1 MNEMQSK
8 LLGGYAAVRINN
20 EKEFNEVVEF
30 LAIKNCF
37 LANKEP
43 VTKMSYPG
51 GDLFVLYRADDGFIW
66 WSPVADIDTKKYQ
79 LVDVKKLGLE
89 EVNDQTIL
97 EANATVVEEVGD
109 VNESNMTL
117 VVTDKPE
124 NSTIP
129 SNIDE
134 LVALIP
140 TIEAKANVVVTAEN
154 YKSFTAKGTGIVPEL
169 RRYAKNIK
177 DEKKKLKDSYMKS
190 FDEFSKKV
198 DLVVNALETTA
209 KTIANNV
216 DIYEQQRKDEARKE
230 KMAKIEELKK
240 VLVEKG
246 MLSQEYADKF
256 AFDEH
261 WLNVSCSNK
270 KFMEEANKQFHDLIE
285 QEKLEKQNIEMI
297 ENTIVNTC
305 QIAGVDEKLINRNKY
320 QLLVKA
326 GQNLGDITKMITD
339 EVNALKQQKEA
350 IAEAQKREEEIK
362 KQRFEE
368 QQKEVE
374 AKHQQELEQAR
385 KEAEEK
391 VKKEVLNQQ
400 EQSDSNGQLFKR
412 GDEVIGKTNGNYI
425 ITEIKHVTDE
435 RFKGKTWTKT
445 FEFTGDLA
453 ALQMLNRYMDVL
465 KQFNETFDFHEV
477 KPNANTSKTT
487 AKAKN

>member
-1 MNEMQSK
+1 MNDLKQA
-8 LLGGYAAVRINN
+8 LLGGYAAVRITN
-20 EKEFNEVVEF
+20 EKEFEQVIEF

-43 VTKMSYPG
+43 VTKLTYPG
-51 GDLFVLYRADDGFIW
+51 GTVFALYRADDGFIW
-66 WSPVADIDTKKYQ
+66 WSPVADIDRNKYQ
-79 LVDVKKLGLE
+79 LIDVKQLALDK
-89 EVNDQTIL
+89 VDDQAIL
-97 EANATVVEEVGD
+97 EANATVVEEVDD

-190 FDEFSKKV
+190 FDEFSKKA

-216 DIYEQQRKDEARKE
+216 DIYEQQKKDEARKE
-230 KMAKIEELKK
+230 KMAKIEELKA
-240 VLVEKG
+240 VLVDKG
-246 MLSQEYADKF
+246 MLSKEFADRF
-256 AFDEH
+256 AFDER

-270 KFMEEANKQFHDLIE
+270 KFMEEVEKQFQDLIN
-285 QEKLEKQNIEMI
+285 QQNIEKQNIEMI
-297 ENTIVNTC
+297 ENTITNTC

-320 QLLVKA
+320 HLLVRS
-326 GQNLGDITKMITD
+326 GQNLGDVTKLITD

-350 IAEAQKREEEIK
+350 MVEAQKREDAL
-362 KQRFEE
+362 
-368 QQKEVE
+368 KE
-374 AKHQQELEQAR
+374 
-385 KEAEEK
+385 
-391 VKKEVLNQQ
+391 
-400 EQSDSNGQLFKR
+400 
-412 GDEVIGKTNGNYI
+412 
-425 ITEIKHVTDE
+425 E
-435 RFKGKTWTKT
+435 RFKKQQEEAEKRHQEELKQVSGNN
-445 FEFTGDLA
+445 LA
-453 ALQMLNRYMDVL
+453 AAPNTNATILVDEKTGEVYAKANDKAVTVAIQEAPAKVPEDKIFAYTYRFEGNCKAILTFNKCLKALSKVFKSFKYM
-465 KQFNETFDFHEV
+465 EV
-477 KPNANTSKTT
+477 K
-487 AKAKN
+487 

>member
-1 MNEMQSK
+1 MNDLKQA
-8 LLGGYAAVRINN
+8 LLGGYAAVRITN
-20 EKEFNEVVEF
+20 EKGFEQVIEF

-43 VTKMSYPG
+43 VTKLTYPG
-51 GDLFVLYRADDGFIW
+51 GTVFALYRADDGFIW
-66 WSPVADIDTKKYQ
+66 WSPVADIDRNKYQ
-79 LVDVKKLGLE
+79 LIDVKQLALDK
-89 EVNDQTIL
+89 VDDQAIL
-97 EANATVVEEVGD
+97 EANATVVEEVDD

-230 KMAKIEELKK
+230 KMAKIEELKA
-240 VLVEKG
+240 VLVDKG
-246 MLSQEYADKF
+246 MLSKEFADKF
-256 AFDEH
+256 AFDER

-270 KFMEEANKQFHDLIE
+270 KFMEEVDKQFQDLIE
-285 QEKLEKQNIEMI
+285 QEKAEKQNLEMI

-339 EVNALKQQKEA
+339 EVNALKQQKEGML
-350 IAEAQKREEEIK
+350 EAQKREDALRE
-362 KQRFEE
+362 
-368 QQKEVE
+368 
-374 AKHQQELEQAR
+374 
-385 KEAEEK
+385 
-391 VKKEVLNQQ
+391 
-400 EQSDSNGQLFKR
+400 
-412 GDEVIGKTNGNYI
+412 
-425 ITEIKHVTDE
+425 E
-435 RFKGKTWTKT
+435 RFKKQQEEAEKRHQEELKRVQNTAPAPADVTVNVFADERTGEVYAKATDKDITVAIQEAPAKVPEDKIFAYTYRFEGNCRAILT
-445 FEFTGDLA
+445 FNKCLK
-453 ALQMLNRYMDVL
+453 ALSKVFKSFKYM
-465 KQFNETFDFHEV
+465 EV
-477 KPNANTSKTT
+477 K
-487 AKAKN
+487 

>member
-1 MNEMQSK
+1 MNEIQSK

-20 EKEFNEVVEF
+20 QDEFKKVIEF

-43 VTKMSYPG
+43 VTKMNYPG
-51 GDLFVLYRADDGFIW
+51 DLVFALYRADDGFIW
-66 WSPVADIDTKKYQ
+66 WGQIADIDTKKYQ
-79 LVDVKKLGLE
+79 LIDVKQLDLE
-89 EVNDQTIL
+89 TVDDQTIL
-97 EANATVVEEVGD
+97 EANATIVEEVDD

-117 VVTDKPE
+117 VVNDKPE

-140 TIEAKANVVVTAEN
+140 TIEAKANVVVTTEN

-177 DEKKKLKDSYMKS
+177 DEKKKLKDRYMKS

-209 KTIANNV
+209 KTIADNV

-256 AFDEH
+256 VFDER

-270 KFMEEANKQFHDLIE
+270 KFMEEANKQFHDLID
-285 QEKLEKQNIEMI
+285 QEKLEKQNLEMI

-320 QLLVKA
+320 QLLVKS

-339 EVNALKQQKEA
+339 EVNTMKQQKEA
-350 IAEAQKREEEIK
+350 MVEAQKREEAIK
-362 KQRFEE
+362 QERLEKQ
-368 QQKEVE
+368 
-374 AKHQQELEQAR
+374 HQQELEQAR

-391 VKKEVLNQQ
+391 AKQEVLNQQ
-400 EQSDSNGQLFKR
+400 EQSDSKGQLFKR

-425 ITEIKHVTDE
+425 ITEIKHITDE

-477 KPNANTSKTT
+477 KPNANANTSKAT
-487 AKAKN
+487 AKVKN

>member
-1 MNEMQSK
+1 MNDLKQV
-8 LLGGYAAVRINN
+8 LLGGYAAVRITN
-20 EKEFNEVVEF
+20 EKEFEQVIEF

-43 VTKMSYPG
+43 VTKLTYPG
-51 GDLFVLYRADDGFIW
+51 GTVFALYRADDGFIW
-66 WSPVADIDTKKYQ
+66 WSPVADIDRNKYQ
-79 LVDVKKLGLE
+79 LIDVKQLALDK
-89 EVNDQTIL
+89 VDDQAIL
-97 EANATVVEEVGD
+97 EANATVIEEVDD

-230 KMAKIEELKK
+230 KMAKIEELKA
-240 VLVEKG
+240 VLVDKG
-246 MLSQEYADKF
+246 MLSKEFADKF
-256 AFDEH
+256 AFDER

-270 KFMEEANKQFHDLIE
+270 KFMEEVDKQFQDLIE
-285 QEKLEKQNIEMI
+285 QEKAEKQNLEMI
-297 ENTIVNTC
+297 ENTITNTC

-320 QLLVKA
+320 HLLVRS
-326 GQNLGDITKMITD
+326 GQNLGDVTKLITD
-339 EVNALKQQKEA
+339 DVNALKKQKEGLL
-350 IAEAQKREEEIK
+350 EAQKREEALRE
-362 KQRFEE
+362 
-368 QQKEVE
+368 
-374 AKHQQELEQAR
+374 
-385 KEAEEK
+385 
-391 VKKEVLNQQ
+391 
-400 EQSDSNGQLFKR
+400 
-412 GDEVIGKTNGNYI
+412 
-425 ITEIKHVTDE
+425 E
-435 RFKGKTWTKT
+435 RFKKQQEEAEKRHQEELKRVQNTAPAPADVTVNVFADERTGEVYAKATDKDITVAIQEAPAKVPEDKIFAYTYRFEGNCKAILTFNKCLKTLSKV
-445 FEFTGDLA
+445 FKSFK
-453 ALQMLNRYMDVL
+453 YM
-465 KQFNETFDFHEV
+465 EV
-477 KPNANTSKTT
+477 K
-487 AKAKN
+487 

>member
-20 EKEFNEVVEF
+20 QDEFKKVIEF

-43 VTKMSYPG
+43 VTKLTYPG
-51 GDLFVLYRADDGFIW
+51 GTVFALYRADDGFIW
-66 WSPVADIDTKKYQ
+66 WSPIADIDMNKYQ
-79 LVDVKKLGLE
+79 LIDVKQLDLE
-89 EVNDQTIL
+89 TVDDQMIL
-97 EANATVVEEVGD
+97 DANAIVVEEVKD

-117 VVTDKPE
+117 IVTDKPE

-169 RRYAKNIK
+169 RKYAKNIK

-230 KMAKIEELKK
+230 KMAKIEELKA
-240 VLVEKG
+240 VLVDKG
-246 MLSQEYADKF
+246 MLSKEFADKF
-256 AFDEH
+256 AFDER

-270 KFMEEANKQFHDLIE
+270 KFMEEVDKQFQDLIE
-285 QEKLEKQNIEMI
+285 QEKAEKQNLEMI
-297 ENTIVNTC
+297 ENTITNTC

-320 QLLVKA
+320 HLLVRS
-326 GQNLGDITKMITD
+326 GQNLGDVTKLITD
-339 EVNALKQQKEA
+339 DVNALKKQKEGLL
-350 IAEAQKREEEIK
+350 EAQKREEALRE
-362 KQRFEE
+362 
-368 QQKEVE
+368 
-374 AKHQQELEQAR
+374 
-385 KEAEEK
+385 
-391 VKKEVLNQQ
+391 
-400 EQSDSNGQLFKR
+400 
-412 GDEVIGKTNGNYI
+412 
-425 ITEIKHVTDE
+425 E
-435 RFKGKTWTKT
+435 RFKKQQEEAEKRHQEELKRVQNTAPAPADVTVNVFADERTGEVYAKATDKDITVAIQEAPAKVPEDKIFAYTYRFEGNCKAILTFNKCLKTLSKV
-445 FEFTGDLA
+445 FKSFK
-453 ALQMLNRYMDVL
+453 YM
-465 KQFNETFDFHEV
+465 EV
-477 KPNANTSKTT
+477 K
-487 AKAKN
+487 

>member
-1 MNEMQSK
+1 MNDLKQA
-8 LLGGYAAVRINN
+8 LLGGYAAVRITN
-20 EKEFNEVVEF
+20 EKEFEQVIEF

-43 VTKMSYPG
+43 VTKLTYPG
-51 GDLFVLYRADDGFIW
+51 GTVFALYRADDGFIW
-66 WSPVADIDTKKYQ
+66 WSPVADIDRNKYQ
-79 LVDVKKLGLE
+79 LIDVKQLALDK
-89 EVNDQTIL
+89 VDDQAIL
-97 EANATVVEEVGD
+97 EANATVVEEVKD

-169 RRYAKNIK
+169 RKYAKNIK

-230 KMAKIEELKK
+230 KMAKIEELKA
-240 VLVEKG
+240 VLVDKG
-246 MLSQEYADKF
+246 MLSKEFADKF
-256 AFDEH
+256 AFDER

-270 KFMEEANKQFHDLIE
+270 KFMEEVEKQFQDLIN
-285 QEKLEKQNIEMI
+285 QQNIEKQNIEMI
-297 ENTIVNTC
+297 ENTITNTC

-320 QLLVKA
+320 QLLVRS

-339 EVNALKQQKEA
+339 EVNALKQQKEGML
-350 IAEAQKREEEIK
+350 EAQKREDALRE
-362 KQRFEE
+362 
-368 QQKEVE
+368 
-374 AKHQQELEQAR
+374 
-385 KEAEEK
+385 
-391 VKKEVLNQQ
+391 
-400 EQSDSNGQLFKR
+400 
-412 GDEVIGKTNGNYI
+412 
-425 ITEIKHVTDE
+425 E
-435 RFKGKTWTKT
+435 RFKKQQEEAEKRHQEELKQVSGNN
-445 FEFTGDLA
+445 LA
-453 ALQMLNRYMDVL
+453 AAPNTNATVFADERTGEVYAKATDKDITVAIQEAPAKVPEDKIFAYTYRFEGNCRAILTFNKCLKALSKVFKSFKYM
-465 KQFNETFDFHEV
+465 EV
-477 KPNANTSKTT
+477 K
-487 AKAKN
+487 

>member
-1 MNEMQSK
+1 MNDLKQA
-8 LLGGYAAVRINN
+8 LLGGYAAVRITN
-20 EKEFNEVVEF
+20 EKEFEQVIEF

-43 VTKMSYPG
+43 VTKLTYPG
-51 GDLFVLYRADDGFIW
+51 GTVFALYRADDGFIW
-66 WSPVADIDTKKYQ
+66 WSPVADIDRNKYQ
-79 LVDVKKLGLE
+79 LIDVKQLALDK
-89 EVNDQTIL
+89 VDDQAIL
-97 EANATVVEEVGD
+97 EANATVIEEVDD

-169 RRYAKNIK
+169 RKYAKNIK

-230 KMAKIEELKK
+230 KMAKIEELKA
-240 VLVEKG
+240 VLVDKG
-246 MLSQEYADKF
+246 MLSKEFADKF
-256 AFDEH
+256 AFDER
-261 WLNVSCSNK
+261 WLNISCSNK
-270 KFMEEANKQFHDLIE
+270 KFMEEVDKQFQDLIE
-285 QEKLEKQNIEMI
+285 QEKAEKQNLEMI

-350 IAEAQKREEEIK
+350 MVEAQKREDAL
-362 KQRFEE
+362 
-368 QQKEVE
+368 KE
-374 AKHQQELEQAR
+374 
-385 KEAEEK
+385 
-391 VKKEVLNQQ
+391 
-400 EQSDSNGQLFKR
+400 
-412 GDEVIGKTNGNYI
+412 
-425 ITEIKHVTDE
+425 E
-435 RFKGKTWTKT
+435 RFKKQQEEAEKRHQ
-445 FEFTGDLA
+445 EE
-453 ALQMLNRYMDVL
+453 L
-465 KQFNETFDFHEV
+465 KQVQNTAPADVTVNVFADERTGEVYAKATDKNITVAIQEAPAKVPEDKIFAYTYRFEGNCKAILTFNKCLKALSKVFKSFKYMEV
-477 KPNANTSKTT
+477 K
-487 AKAKN
+487 

>member
-1 MNEMQSK
+1 MNDLKQA
-8 LLGGYAAVRINN
+8 LLGGYAAVRIAN
-20 EKEFNEVVEF
+20 EKEFEQVIEF

-43 VTKMSYPG
+43 VTKLTYPG
-51 GDLFVLYRADDGFIW
+51 GTVFALYRADDGFIW
-66 WSPVADIDTKKYQ
+66 WSPVADIDRNKYQ
-79 LVDVKKLGLE
+79 LIDVKQLALDK
-89 EVNDQTIL
+89 VDDQTIL
-97 EANATVVEEVGD
+97 EANATVIEEVDD

-169 RRYAKNIK
+169 RKYAKNIK

-216 DIYEQQRKDEARKE
+216 DIYEQQKKDEARKE

-240 VLVEKG
+240 VLIEKE
-246 MLSQEYADKF
+246 MLSKEFADRF
-256 AFDEH
+256 AFDER

-270 KFMEEANKQFHDLIE
+270 KFMEEVDKQFQDLIE
-285 QEKLEKQNIEMI
+285 QEKSEKQNLEMI

-350 IAEAQKREEEIK
+350 MVEAQKREDAL
-362 KQRFEE
+362 
-368 QQKEVE
+368 KE
-374 AKHQQELEQAR
+374 
-385 KEAEEK
+385 
-391 VKKEVLNQQ
+391 
-400 EQSDSNGQLFKR
+400 
-412 GDEVIGKTNGNYI
+412 
-425 ITEIKHVTDE
+425 E
-435 RFKGKTWTKT
+435 RFKKQQEEAEKRHQEELKQVSGNN
-445 FEFTGDLA
+445 LA
-453 ALQMLNRYMDVL
+453 AAPNTNATILVDE
-465 KQFNETFDFHEV
+465 KTGEV
-477 KPNANTSKTT
+477 Y
-487 AKAKN
+487 AKANDKAVTVAIQEAPAKVPEDKIFAYTYRFEGNCKAILTFNKCLKALSKVFKSFKYTKVN

>member
-1 MNEMQSK
+1 MNDLKQA
-8 LLGGYAAVRINN
+8 LLGGYAAVRITN

-43 VTKMSYPG
+43 VTKLTYPG
-51 GDLFVLYRADDGFIW
+51 GTVFALYRADDGFIW
-66 WSPVADIDTKKYQ
+66 WSPVADIDRNKYQ
-79 LVDVKKLGLE
+79 LIDVKQLALDK
-89 EVNDQTIL
+89 VDDQAIL
-97 EANATVVEEVGD
+97 EANATVVEEVDD

-177 DEKKKLKDSYMKS
+177 DEKGKLKDSYMKS

-230 KMAKIEELKK
+230 KMAKIEELKA
-240 VLVEKG
+240 VLVDKG
-246 MLSQEYADKF
+246 MLSKEFADKF
-256 AFDEH
+256 AFDER

-270 KFMEEANKQFHDLIE
+270 KFMEEVDKQFQDLIE
-285 QEKLEKQNIEMI
+285 QEKAEKQNLEMI

-339 EVNALKQQKEA
+339 EVNALKQQKEGML
-350 IAEAQKREEEIK
+350 EAQKREDALRE
-362 KQRFEE
+362 
-368 QQKEVE
+368 
-374 AKHQQELEQAR
+374 
-385 KEAEEK
+385 
-391 VKKEVLNQQ
+391 
-400 EQSDSNGQLFKR
+400 
-412 GDEVIGKTNGNYI
+412 
-425 ITEIKHVTDE
+425 E
-435 RFKGKTWTKT
+435 RFKKQQEEAEKRHQEELKQVSGNN
-445 FEFTGDLA
+445 LA
-453 ALQMLNRYMDVL
+453 AAPNTNATVFADERTGEVYAKATDKDITVAIQEAPAKVPEDKIFAYTYRFEGNCRAILTFNKCLKALSKVFTSFKYM
-465 KQFNETFDFHEV
+465 EV
-477 KPNANTSKTT
+477 K
-487 AKAKN
+487 

>member
-1 MNEMQSK
+1 MNEIQSK

-20 EKEFNEVVEF
+20 QDEFKKVIEF

-79 LVDVKKLGLE
+79 LIDVKQLDLE
-89 EVNDQTIL
+89 TVDDQTIL
-97 EANATVVEEVGD
+97 EANATVVEEVDD

-117 VVTDKPE
+117 VVNDKPE

-230 KMAKIEELKK
+230 KMKKIEEVKK
-240 VLVEKG
+240 VLVEKE

-256 AFDEH
+256 VFDER

-270 KFMEEANKQFHDLIE
+270 KFIEEANKQFHELIN
-285 QEKLEKQNIEMI
+285 QEKLDKQNLEMI

-350 IAEAQKREEEIK
+350 IAEAQKREEAIK
-362 KQRFEE
+362 QERLEKQ
-368 QQKEVE
+368 
-374 AKHQQELEQAR
+374 HQQELEQVK

-391 VKKEVLNQQ
+391 VKQEVLNQHQQ

>member
-1 MNEMQSK
+1 MNDLKQV
-8 LLGGYAAVRINN
+8 LLGGYAAVRITN
-20 EKEFNEVVEF
+20 EKEFEQVIEF

-43 VTKMSYPG
+43 VTKLTYPG
-51 GDLFVLYRADDGFIW
+51 GTVFALYRADDVFTW
-66 WSPVADIDTKKYQ
+66 WSPVADIDRNKYQ
-79 LVDVKKLGLE
+79 LIDVKQLALDK
-89 EVNDQTIL
+89 VDDQAIL
-97 EANATVVEEVGD
+97 EANATVVEEVDD

-154 YKSFTAKGTGIVPEL
+154 YKSFTAKDTGIVPEL

-216 DIYEQQRKDEARKE
+216 DIYEQQKKDEARKE
-230 KMAKIEELKK
+230 KMAKIEELKA
-240 VLVEKG
+240 VLVDKG
-246 MLSQEYADKF
+246 MLSKEFADRF
-256 AFDEH
+256 AFDER

-270 KFMEEANKQFHDLIE
+270 KFMEEVEKQFQDLIN
-285 QEKLEKQNIEMI
+285 QQNIEKQNIEMI
-297 ENTIVNTC
+297 ENTITNTC

-320 QLLVKA
+320 HLLVRS
-326 GQNLGDITKMITD
+326 GQNLGDVTKLITD

-350 IAEAQKREEEIK
+350 MVEAQKREDAL
-362 KQRFEE
+362 
-368 QQKEVE
+368 KE
-374 AKHQQELEQAR
+374 
-385 KEAEEK
+385 
-391 VKKEVLNQQ
+391 
-400 EQSDSNGQLFKR
+400 
-412 GDEVIGKTNGNYI
+412 
-425 ITEIKHVTDE
+425 E
-435 RFKGKTWTKT
+435 RFKKQQEEAEKRHQEELKQVSGNN
-445 FEFTGDLA
+445 LA
-453 ALQMLNRYMDVL
+453 AAPNTNATILVDEKTGEVYAKANDKAVTVAIQEAPAKVPEDKIFAYTYRFEGNCKAILTFNKCLKALSKVFKSFKYM
-465 KQFNETFDFHEV
+465 EV
-477 KPNANTSKTT
+477 K
-487 AKAKN
+487 

>member
-1 MNEMQSK
+1 MDEMQSK

-256 AFDEH
+256 LFDER

-270 KFMEEANKQFHDLIE
+270 KFIEEANKQFHNLIE

-320 QLLVKA
+320 QLLVKS

-350 IAEAQKREEEIK
+350 IVEAQKREEAIK
-362 KQRFEE
+362 QERLEKQ
-368 QQKEVE
+368 
-374 AKHQQELEQAR
+374 HQQELEQA
-385 KEAEEK
+385 KKDAEEK
-391 VKKEVLNQQ
+391 VKQEVLNQHQQ

-477 KPNANTSKTT
+477 KPNANANTSKAT
-487 AKAKN
+487 AKVKN

>member
-1 MNEMQSK
+1 MNDLKQV
-8 LLGGYAAVRINN
+8 LLGGYAAVRITN
-20 EKEFNEVVEF
+20 EKEFEQVIEF

-43 VTKMSYPG
+43 VTKLTYPG
-51 GDLFVLYRADDGFIW
+51 GTVFALYRADDGFIW
-66 WSPVADIDTKKYQ
+66 WSPVADIDRNKYQ
-79 LVDVKKLGLE
+79 LIDVKQLALDK
-89 EVNDQTIL
+89 VDDQAIL
-97 EANATVVEEVGD
+97 EANATVVEEVDD

-169 RRYAKNIK
+169 RKYAKNIK

-230 KMAKIEELKK
+230 KLAKIEELKA
-240 VLVEKG
+240 VLVDKG
-246 MLSQEYADKF
+246 MLSKEFADKF
-256 AFDEH
+256 IFDER

-270 KFMEEANKQFHDLIE
+270 KFMEEVDKQFQDLIN
-285 QEKLEKQNIEMI
+285 QQNIEKQNIEMI
-297 ENTIVNTC
+297 ENTITNTC

-320 QLLVKA
+320 LLLVRS
-326 GQNLGDITKMITD
+326 GQNLGDVTKLITD
-339 EVNALKQQKEA
+339 DVNALKKQKEGLL
-350 IAEAQKREEEIK
+350 EAQKREEALRE
-362 KQRFEE
+362 
-368 QQKEVE
+368 
-374 AKHQQELEQAR
+374 
-385 KEAEEK
+385 
-391 VKKEVLNQQ
+391 
-400 EQSDSNGQLFKR
+400 
-412 GDEVIGKTNGNYI
+412 
-425 ITEIKHVTDE
+425 E
-435 RFKGKTWTKT
+435 RFKKQQEEAEKRHQEELERVQNTAPAPADVTVNVFADERTGEVYAKATDKDITVAIQEAPAKVPEDKIFAYTYRFEGNCKAILT
-445 FEFTGDLA
+445 FNKCLK
-453 ALQMLNRYMDVL
+453 ALSKVFKSFKYM
-465 KQFNETFDFHEV
+465 EV
-477 KPNANTSKTT
+477 K
-487 AKAKN
+487 

>member
-1 MNEMQSK
+1 MDEMQSK

-20 EKEFNEVVEF
+20 QEEFKKVIEF

-43 VTKMSYPG
+43 VTKMNYPG
-51 GDLFVLYRADDGFIW
+51 DLVFALYRADDGFIW
-66 WSPVADIDTKKYQ
+66 WGQIADIDTKKYQ
-79 LVDVKKLGLE
+79 LIDVKQLDIE
-89 EVNDQTIL
+89 TVDDQTIL
-97 EANATVVEEVGD
+97 EANATIVEEVDD

-117 VVTDKPE
+117 VVNDKPE

-140 TIEAKANVVVTAEN
+140 TIEAKANVVVTTEN

-177 DEKKKLKDSYMKS
+177 DEKKKLKDRYMKS

-209 KTIANNV
+209 KTIADNV

-256 AFDEH
+256 VFDER

-270 KFMEEANKQFHDLIE
+270 KFMEEANKQFHDLID
-285 QEKLEKQNIEMI
+285 QEKLEKQNLEMI

-320 QLLVKA
+320 QLLVKS

-339 EVNALKQQKEA
+339 EVNTMKQQKEA
-350 IAEAQKREEEIK
+350 MVEAQKREEAIK
-362 KQRFEE
+362 QERLEKQ
-368 QQKEVE
+368 
-374 AKHQQELEQAR
+374 HQQELEQVK

-391 VKKEVLNQQ
+391 AKQEVLNQQ
-400 EQSDSNGQLFKR
+400 EQSDSNGHLFKR
-412 GDEVIGKTNGNYI
+412 GDEVIGKANGNYI
-425 ITEIKHVTDE
+425 ITEIKYVTDE

-453 ALQMLNRYMDVL
+453 SLQMLNRYMDVL

-477 KPNANTSKTT
+477 KPNTNTSKATL
-487 AKAKN
+487 KAKN